1 MPTHVIGTAGHV
13 DHGKSTLVTALTG
26 INPDRL
32 KEEQAREMTIE
43 LGFAWCKLPSGEEI
57 GIVDVPG
64 HRDFIENMLA
74 GIGGIDAVLF
84 VIAADEGI
92 MPQTREH
99 LAIVDLLKVPRGIIV
114 LTKIDLVPDQEWLT
128 LLEDDIRAG
137 MQGTILADAPLVRVS
152 ARTGS
157 GIPELKQ
164 LLAQT
169 LADTPQRLDIGAPRL
184 PVDRVFSMPGFGT
197 IVTGT
202 LSNGSFHAGDE
213 VDILPA
219 GLRCRIRGLQNH
231 KHKVDTAQPGQ
242 RLAINLGGVPLE
254 DVHRGDVITKPG
266 TYQPSR
272 RLDVHFELLPDVI
285 NPLKHRDA
293 VKFFIGSSE
302 IQGSARILGVEE
314 LKPGEQAFLQIEL
327 DQPVVTQKGDRF
339 ILRRPSPGETLGG
352 GTVVEVRAAR
362 RYKRFSAEVL
372 ESLEKKLSG
381 SAADRLLAI
390 IQAESPILVENIYK
404 RSTLDEEQTSQE
416 ISALISQG
424 LVHLA
429 VVSDNERANYL
440 LADTYLKTLIGQV
453 STVLEK
459 FHTANPLRS
468 GMAREELRSKIK
480 QTPKLFNYLMDELG
494 RLGIIAGNAQ
504 VVWLAS
510 FSVKLNPAQQKAAE
524 QLLGLF
530 KDNKFTPPSVK
541 ECQEVGGFALYHVL
555 IEKGDLVQ
563 ITDDIVFDG
572 ATYQFLKE
580 DVVRHIQQNG
590 SITVA
595 DFRDKYRTTRKYA
608 LAILEHFDAIN
619 LTKRDGDLRRLARA
633 VNIR

>member
-1 MPTHVIGTAGHV
+1 
-13 DHGKSTLVTALTG
+13 
-26 INPDRL
+26 
-32 KEEQAREMTIE
+32 
-43 LGFAWCKLPSGEEI
+43 
-57 GIVDVPG
+57 
-64 HRDFIENMLA
+64 
-74 GIGGIDAVLF
+74 
-84 VIAADEGI
+84 
-92 MPQTREH
+92 
-99 LAIVDLLKVPRGIIV
+99 
-114 LTKIDLVPDQEWLT
+114 
-128 LLEDDIRAG
+128 
-137 MQGTILADAPLVRVS
+137 
-152 ARTGS
+152 
-157 GIPELKQ
+157 
-164 LLAQT
+164 
-169 LADTPQRLDIGAPRL
+169 
-184 PVDRVFSMPGFGT
+184 
-197 IVTGT
+197 
-202 LSNGSFHAGDE
+202 
-213 VDILPA
+213 
-219 GLRCRIRGLQNH
+219 
-231 KHKVDTAQPGQ
+231 
-242 RLAINLGGVPLE
+242 
-254 DVHRGDVITKPG
+254 
-266 TYQPSR
+266 
-272 RLDVHFELLPDVI
+272 
-285 NPLKHRDA
+285 
-293 VKFFIGSSE
+293 
-302 IQGSARILGVEE
+302 
-314 LKPGEQAFLQIEL
+314 
-327 DQPVVTQKGDRF
+327 
-339 ILRRPSPGETLGG
+339 
-352 GTVVEVRAAR
+352 VEVRAAR

-468 GMAREELRSKIK
+468 GLAREELRSKIK